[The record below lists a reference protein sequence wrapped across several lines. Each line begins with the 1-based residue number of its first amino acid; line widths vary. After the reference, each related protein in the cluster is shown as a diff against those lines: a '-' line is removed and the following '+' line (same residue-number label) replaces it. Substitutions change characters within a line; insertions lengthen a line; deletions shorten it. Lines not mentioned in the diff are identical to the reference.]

1 MSERIIQI
9 SKITS
14 NRQVTVPVEI
24 MKKLKLEKGDKILWI
39 EHNDRII
46 VRKA

>member
-1 MSERIIQI
+1 MPERIIQI

-24 MKKLKLEKGDKILWI
+24 MKKLKVEVGDKIIWM
-39 EHNDRII
+39 ERDGDII
-46 VRKA
+46 VKKA

>member
-1 MSERIIQI
+1 MPERIIQI

-24 MKKLKLEKGDKILWI
+24 MDKLKLKKGDKILWLEENGKI
-39 EHNDRII
+39 F
-46 VRKA
+46 VKKV